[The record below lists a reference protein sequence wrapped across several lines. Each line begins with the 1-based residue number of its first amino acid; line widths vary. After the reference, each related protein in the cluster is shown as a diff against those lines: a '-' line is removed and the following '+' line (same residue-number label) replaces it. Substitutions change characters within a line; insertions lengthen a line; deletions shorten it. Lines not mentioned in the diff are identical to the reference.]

1 VLAEMVENPLPKD
14 RGRID
19 LHRHPLYYGLR
30 NHIIDFLVSRSR
42 NFAAEVP
49 DHDPRKVPLVRI
61 GRSAQGAA
69 GADRPDRAY
78 HRWRA
83 ESGGRHIDAGHRALT
98 FRRGERPMK
107 RSDLTEK
114 LLDIKRE
121 KGWSWKHI
129 CEKIGGYS
137 EVLIVGAILGQMKL
151 TKPQAAN
158 AGELFGL
165 SKTEVAI
172 LNETPMRGEGIPM
185 PPTDP
190 LIYRF
195 YELVMVNGPA
205 WKALIEE
212 EFGDG
217 IMSAIDFDMVM
228 ERLPNPKGDR
238 VKITMSGKFLPFK
251 YYGASGNVP
260 EYGFKEG

>member
-1 VLAEMVENPLPKD
+1 
-14 RGRID
+14 
-19 LHRHPLYYGLR
+19 
-30 NHIIDFLVSRSR
+30 
-42 NFAAEVP
+42 
-49 DHDPRKVPLVRI
+49 
-61 GRSAQGAA
+61 
-69 GADRPDRAY
+69 
-78 HRWRA
+78 
-83 ESGGRHIDAGHRALT
+83 
-98 FRRGERPMK
+98 MK

-121 KGWSWKHI
+121 KEWSWKYI

-158 AGELFGL
+158 AAELFGL
-165 SKTEVAI
+165 TKAEAAL
-172 LNETPMRGEGIPM
+172 LNEVPMRGIAM

-195 YELVMVNGPA
+195 YELIMVNAPA

-217 IMSAIDFDMVM
+217 IMSAIDFDMAINR
-228 ERLPNPKGDR
+228 EANPKGDR
-238 VKITMSGKFLPFK
+238 VKVTMSGKFLPYK
-251 YYGASGNVP
+251 YYGATGNVP